1 MSAPT
6 AKQAVLNTLNI
17 INEVEPPLTF
27 TDVSFSP
34 PTTSDGTSGNTAITV
49 TPTAEGR
56 LAGSARPY
64 YFNRLS
70 MADWLTLEEPLEVA
84 NPTQIV
90 DLLPALNA
98 AHRINLVP
106 EDLANGEVELGQIGA
121 EPVEVTLIASE
132 GSYGWLGQLKVVLQR
147 VSIPLSEVIA
157 DTVLDG
163 LVYDGLPADQ

>member
-6 AKQAVLNTLNI
+6 AKQAVLNTMNI
-17 INEVEPPLTF
+17 VNEVEPPLTF
-27 TDVSFSP
+27 TDVSFSL
-34 PTTSDGTSGNTAITV
+34 PTAGDGTRGNTAITV
-49 TPTAEGR
+49 TPTVEGR
-56 LAGSARPY
+56 LVGPARPY
-64 YFNRLS
+64 YFNRLP
-70 MADWLTLEEPLEVA
+70 MADWLKLEEPLEVA
-84 NPTQIV
+84 NPVQIV

-98 AHRINLVP
+98 VHRVNLIP
-106 EDLANGEVELGQIGA
+106 EDLANGDVELGPIGA

-132 GSYGWLGQLKVVLQR
+132 DSYGWLGQLKVVLQR